1 MLQCLGCFI
10 MLLEWVLR
18 ASLAIVQCSAFSVVD
33 LSIWYD
39 LPLDLRSL
47 PPGKVLHVFQVFL
60 LQSFLGWDVDYVYL
74 GGSPR
79 LGVHLRTRALEGRSQ
94 NE

>member
-1 MLQCLGCFI
+1 MLQCLRCFV

-47 PPGKVLHVFQVFL
+47 LVAHLANFYASLTFFDLLCIRRPTVL
-60 LQSFLGWDVDYVYL
+60 
-74 GGSPR
+74 
-79 LGVHLRTRALEGRSQ
+79 
-94 NE
+94 